1 MRTAVAVSICLV
13 FIAVAF
19 SVVYLLAERNIEAFK
34 EHGILSIEG
43 AVATAV
49 FCIGFI
55 IVTFL
60 LLIAIAVVLALA
72 GGDSG

>member
-1 MRTAVAVSICLV
+1 MRAAVAVSICLL

-19 SVVYLLAERNIEAFK
+19 SVVYFLAELNIEAFR
-34 EHGILSIEG
+34 EHGVLSIEG
-43 AVATAV
+43 VVATTV

-55 IVTFL
+55 IVTFV
-60 LLIAIAVVLALA
+60 LLIAIAVVLTLA